1 MLTGRHRHTIRRRGE
16 GEEQEREFKSCDF
29 LSSSTPSHL
38 VVYVDYI
45 FVIFVSIKEGSGPCL
60 FCGALVLA
68 PEEENWV
75 QKDSKKARKVRE
87 QLLKKYG
94 VEVSERTLPP
104 PPHHHIRH

>member
-1 MLTGRHRHTIRRRGE
+1 M
-16 GEEQEREFKSCDF
+16 
-29 LSSSTPSHL
+29 
-38 VVYVDYI
+38 
-45 FVIFVSIKEGSGPCL
+45 
-60 FCGALVLA
+60 LA

-104 PPHHHIRH
+104 HQTLMIWKDSMTTSDELLFNNIMWLPSQLASVGCGGLYW